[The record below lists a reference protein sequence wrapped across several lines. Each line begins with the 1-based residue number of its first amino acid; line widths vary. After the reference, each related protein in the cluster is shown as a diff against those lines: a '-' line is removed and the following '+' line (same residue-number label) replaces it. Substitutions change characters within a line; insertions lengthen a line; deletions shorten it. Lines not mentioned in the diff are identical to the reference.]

1 METDPKA
8 HESTLSAEV
17 IRDIIREFDGKEAA
31 EIIRA
36 IRGTPEQDI
45 TNHAEPL
52 NIAGFAAWLAC
63 GAVAV
68 AWILTH

>member
-1 METDPKA
+1 MENDPKA
-8 HESTLSAEV
+8 CESTLSPEV

-45 TNHAEPL
+45 TNHPEPL
-52 NIAGFAAWLAC
+52 NIAGFAAWLAI
-63 GAVAV
+63 GAAAV